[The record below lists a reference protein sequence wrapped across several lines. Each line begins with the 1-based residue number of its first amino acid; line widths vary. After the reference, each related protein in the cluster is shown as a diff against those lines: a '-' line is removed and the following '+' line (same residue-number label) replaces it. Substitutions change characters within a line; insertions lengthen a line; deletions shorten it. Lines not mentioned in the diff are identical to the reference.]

1 MPIYRCNQC
10 GFVSEDATN
19 PIGTKVPCGRCGTA
33 STVYGTVFYVE
44 KLVERYLSA
53 LREIQAL
60 QQADRA
66 VEPDAGGTLAD
77 TPPPADAQAFDA
89 TDLTSAEQHA
99 PLRDW
104 FAARQVQAQFDQAL
118 VDTSGYFDDAAQAIG
133 QRFDLFGEL
142 VDRVRAAYRKSFTW
156 INLDLSK
163 MSQKD
168 AQAVNALCRQLY
180 SHTFFARYHY
190 QKAEKVVRL
199 SLQPAPAVRQ
209 FFEGEWLEWFTF
221 MEMLD
226 QCRAGGRG
234 FSCARGVRVVFSN
247 EDLHELDVVFLPQ
260 GHQPVV
266 IECKSGEFRR
276 DIDKYVRLRK
286 RLGLDRTRFVVC
298 ATDLS
303 DEQARSLNAMYEL
316 SFVNH
321 QTLKSHLATLA

>member
-1 MPIYRCNQC
+1 MC
-10 GFVSEDATN
+10 S
-19 PIGTKVPCGRCGTA
+19 
-33 STVYGTVFYVE
+33 S
-44 KLVERYLSA
+44 
-53 LREIQAL
+53 
-60 QQADRA
+60 
-66 VEPDAGGTLAD
+66 
-77 TPPPADAQAFDA
+77 
-89 TDLTSAEQHA
+89 DL
-99 PLRDW
+99 
-104 FAARQVQAQFDQAL
+104 
-118 VDTSGYFDDAAQAIG
+118 
-133 QRFDLFGEL
+133 
-142 VDRVRAAYRKSFTW
+142 
-156 INLDLSK
+156 
-163 MSQKD
+163 
-168 AQAVNALCRQLY
+168 QLY

-209 FFEGEWLEWFTF
+209 FFEGEWLEWFAF

-260 GHQPVV
+260 GRLPVV

-303 DEQARSLNAMYEL
+303 DEQARSLSTMYEL